1 MGSIEYD
8 LSSING
14 IKTKDLLKKNNIDT
28 MENTDR
34 NNLIHKQWR
43 KNEKIYD
50 ILKYDKSLLSYD
62 LIKTIGKFRS
72 VIFSDDK
79 LIGFSPPKAINSS
92 IFMEKYY
99 ESECIAEEFIEGTM
113 INVFYDDEINKWEIA
128 SKSSVG
134 GNVTFFKD
142 QPTFCELFEDIC
154 SENNIDLNNFNK
166 EYCYSFVIQHPKNR
180 FVIPIIEKKLYL
192 IACYK
197 IDKENYKIIE
207 VPKYNLNMEN
217 ILLPQVSYFTSY
229 TELSNIFASMNTDP
243 NIMGV
248 VIYHKDGARTKLRN
262 PNYEY
267 IKQLRGNN
275 IKLQYQ
281 YLCLRKIDKVK
292 EYLYYFP
299 ENRKRLRVF
308 RKQIHKFTENLHSN
322 YIKCYIKKE
331 KLLKEFPLQFRIHMY
346 NLHQKYLEMR
356 EYGGYINKMS
366 VIDYI
371 NNLDS
376 ARLMYSLNY
385 HMRKIIDNNKI

>member
-1 MGSIEYD
+1 MVSIEYD

-14 IKTKDLLKKNNIDT
+14 IKIKNLLEKNNMDN
-28 MENTDR
+28 MDNM
-34 NNLIHKQWR
+34 NNLIHKQWI
-43 KNEKIYD
+43 KNDKIYD
-50 ILKYDKSLLSYD
+50 IITYDKSLISYD
-62 LIKTIGKFRS
+62 MIETLGKLRS
-72 VIFSDDK
+72 VIFSGGK
-79 LIGFSPPKAINSS
+79 LVSFSPPKSINFN
-92 IFMEKYY
+92 IFMEKYR
-99 ESECIAEEFIEGTM
+99 EIDCMAEEYIEGTM

-134 GNVTFFKD
+134 GNVKFFKD
-142 QPTFCELFEDIC
+142 QPIFSELFEDIC
-154 SENNIDLNNFNK
+154 NENNIDLNNFNK

-180 FVIPIIEKKLYL
+180 FVIPIREKKLYL

-229 TELSNIFASMNTDP
+229 AELSNIFASMNTNP

-248 VIYHKDGARTKLRN
+248 VIYHKDGVRTKIRN

-275 IKLQYQ
+275 TKIQYQ
-281 YLCLRKIDKVK
+281 YLCLRKFNKVK
-292 EYLYYFP
+292 EYLQHFP
-299 ENRKRLRVF
+299 ENKKQLQIF
-308 RKQIHKFTENLHSN
+308 RNQIHKFTENLHSN

-331 KLLKEFPLQFRIHMY
+331 KQLKEFPVQFRTHMY
-346 NLHQKYLEMR
+346 NLHQKYLEMK
-356 EYGGYINKMS
+356 EYGGYINKMT
-366 VIDYI
+366 VINYI

-376 ARLMYSLNY
+376 ARLMYTLNY
-385 HMRKIIDNNKI
+385 HMRKIVDNN